1 MISRPA
7 ALGLLALLVVGT
19 LALSYRVSLSNEP
32 STSSRGLP
40 QDTIASTAT
49 TSSATTSTNSAT
61 STPTSTTSTT
71 TSTTT
76 TTLAPQQCLE
86 PWPLDQKVGQLIM
99 ALALPNS
106 LDAAAGLAESGK
118 LGAVGLLGE
127 PGVALVGQLAEIQKR
142 SWLPVTIAVD
152 EEGGNVQRLVGLLNR
167 LPSARAVADL
177 GDPTFAEFNGVV
189 HGSAM
194 LELGITMDLAPVLDV
209 GGGPGI
215 GSRSYSS
222 DPAIVATFGLA
233 FASGLAESG
242 VTPVVK
248 HFPGHGQASADSHR
262 SLPTTPTIEELR
274 KRDLLPFIEA
284 ISTPDV
290 ALMVG
295 HLNVPGLTD
304 GLPAT
309 LSAAAID
316 GLLRGELGF
325 DGLVLTDALNMGAI
339 RSQWTTP
346 EAAVLAISAGADVAM
361 VGSVPEVEATHAALL
376 AAVDEG
382 VIATDRVDESVLR
395 VLASKS
401 IDPCELTL
409 A

>member
-1 MISRPA
+1 MISRQV
-7 ALGLLALLVVGT
+7 ALWLLALVVVST
-19 LALSYRVSLSNEP
+19 LALSYRASLDDGPASLAE
-32 STSSRGLP
+32 SV
-40 QDTIASTAT
+40 DT
-49 TSSATTSTNSAT
+49 TTSTTT
-61 STPTSTTSTT
+61 STTTTSTTSTT

-76 TTLAPQQCLE
+76 TTIAPKECLAP
-86 PWPLDQKVGQLIM
+86 WPIEHKVGQLIM
-99 ALALPNS
+99 ALALPSS
-106 LDAAAGLAESGK
+106 LDSAADLAETGQ

-127 PGVALVGQLAEIQKR
+127 PGPALPDQLAEIQKR

-167 LPSARAVADL
+167 LPSARSVADL

-194 LELGITMDLAPVLDV
+194 FDLGITMDLAPVLDV

-222 DPAIVATFGLA
+222 DPAIVSDFGLA
-233 FASGLAESG
+233 FASGLVESG

-262 SLPTTPTIEELR
+262 SLPITPSIEDLR
-274 KRDLLPFIEA
+274 QRDLLPFLDAIE
-284 ISTPDV
+284 IPGV

-309 LSAAAID
+309 LSPAAID
-316 GLLRGELGF
+316 GLLRTELGF
-325 DGLVLTDALNMGAI
+325 DGLVMTDALNMGAI
-339 RSQWTTP
+339 RNGWTTP
-346 EAAVLAISAGADVAM
+346 EAAVLAVAAGADVVM
-361 VGSVPEVEATHAALL
+361 VGSVSEVAATHGALL
-376 AAVDEG
+376 SALEEG
-382 VIATDRVDESVLR
+382 TISLERVDESVLR